1 MYDEP
6 PAPAGAL
13 RLNTQHRERPLTDRH
28 QHIALI
34 ATAISEAMTNSN
46 AEASRLE
53 PEQSKQLA
61 KCVVEALADAGLQIT
76 PAETPEE
83 V

>member
-1 MYDEP
+1 
-6 PAPAGAL
+6 
-13 RLNTQHRERPLTDRH
+13 LTDQH

-34 ATAISEAMTNSN
+34 ATAISEAMTNCN
-46 AEASRLE
+46 AEAPRLE

-61 KCVVEALADAGLQIT
+61 KCVVEALADAGLQII
-76 PAETPEE
+76 PAATPEE